1 MSKDDGKHEAAV
13 GVGSLAGGSGQR
25 RVRGAQESEGVVIGK
40 TRDRGKPKGIGESLP
55 TGKELDALL
64 DTQVSDQ
71 FLRGMI
77 ARMEMSFFKYG
88 DIRDAYPKRINAIES
103 LRQRLDKYAETGN
116 TEYLIDAANF
126 AMIEFM
132 LPSRP
137 DAFFA
142 ATDSDQ
148 SPGRVD
154 RFGNAS
160 AVSNVETYDYGR
172 DGD

>member
-1 MSKDDGKHEAAV
+1 MA
-13 GVGSLAGGSGQR
+13 
-25 RVRGAQESEGVVIGK
+25 GK
-40 TRDRGKPKGIGESLP
+40 TRDRSKPKGIGESLP
-55 TGKELDALL
+55 TGEQFDALMK
-64 DTQVSDQ
+64 TQVSDQ
-71 FLRGMI
+71 FLRGMV
-77 ARMEMSFFKYG
+77 ARMEMSFIKYG
-88 DIRDAYPKRINAIES
+88 DIRDAYPNLFSAIDS

-160 AVSNVETYDYGR
+160 ARSNVETYDYGR